1 MSDNRY
7 PIGGGRWTRRRL
19 LGTLGA
25 AAAVPVLGA
34 CSDEGSGAGSGE
46 QLAPLDDG
54 FPSEPITLW
63 NTFAP
68 GHTDDLMNKAF
79 AEFAGAYSPVPVVSD
94 TRTIPG
100 RTLWY
105 GLLDF
110 LEDQPGASEGYDL
123 YAVSW
128 AGATVRPWTVEQ
140 LADVD
145 HEVLKPVGVLQQAP
159 YVFAVPTD
167 SPYESL
173 DDLVTA
179 VEQDPGQLRAV
190 AGSTGSLIHS
200 TLAFWQVQ
208 VGLPI
213 EAIRFI
219 PTTGSG
225 ESLNVL
231 RGGGAELAVTTFTA
245 GIDEQTRVL
254 AVSGEERFSGL
265 PDVPTTGELGTPIP
279 VGSQRGFGGLTS
291 MPEAHIDWLL
301 QLMTKVAADPRFQ
314 ERQQGFD
321 FNVHDAAWVAD
332 FRQRIVDEVV
342 PILQDAGLTTGLRQ

>member
-1 MSDNRY
+1 MSDLRFA
-7 PIGGGRWTRRRL
+7 GRRWSRRRL

-25 AAAVPVLGA
+25 AAALPVLAA
-34 CSDEGSGAGSGE
+34 CDEQAPDGGSGE

-63 NTFAP
+63 NTFEP

-79 AEFAGAYSPVPVVSD
+79 AEFAGAYSPVPVVTE

-105 GLLDF
+105 GLVDF
-110 LEDQPGASEGYDL
+110 LDGRPGAAEGYDL

-140 LADVD
+140 LADVGP
-145 HEVLKPVGVLQQAP
+145 EVLKPVGVIEQAP

-167 SPYESL
+167 SPYQSL
-173 DDLVTA
+173 EDVVA
-179 VEQDPGQLRAV
+179 AAQQDPGELRAV

-208 VGLPI
+208 VGLPLD
-213 EAIRFI
+213 AIRFI

-225 ESLNVL
+225 ETLNVL

-245 GIDEQTRVL
+245 GIDEQTRVV
-254 AVSGEERFSGL
+254 AVTGDERFGGL
-265 PDVPTTGELGTPIP
+265 PDVPTTAELGVSIP
-279 VGSQRGFGGLTS
+279 VGSQRGFGTLTS
-291 MPEAHIDWLL
+291 VPDAHIDWLL
-301 QLMTKVAADPRFQ
+301 QLMTKVAADPGFQ
-314 ERQQGFD
+314 DRQEGFD
-321 FNVHDAAWVAD
+321 FNVQDAEWVVG
-332 FRQRIVDEVV
+332 FRQQIVDEVV
-342 PILQDAGLTTGLRQ
+342 PILQEAGLTTGLRQ